1 MKYLFIAEKADVMK
15 KVEAVYKKYQAQIA
29 SSIGEIDFVALTGHV
44 CRYLE
49 PREYPDWQG
58 QKWHEMNL
66 PLVPSSFEVTEIDN
80 DFKKKKLSG
89 VKAALKDSHYDG
101 IIVGTDADTEGNGI
115 YYLLCQRLK
124 LKKYKTLR
132 FYEESLTEK
141 EILKSL
147 STMTDFYQNPRD
159 LQMTDAFLLRSRFDW
174 LLGMNS
180 TIAVT
185 RKANTLFKVGRVKAE
200 TMKIVYENSSACDN
214 FVPHSD
220 YEVHAVYQDGFS
232 GVMMD
237 GGKPMSFE
245 KQSDAQQYITDNLSG
260 VSQAAVKTVERKRVK
275 TAPPQLYKLSTL
287 QADAGSKFNLSPQQV
302 LDYVQSLYEK
312 GYVSY
317 PRTDGEYIS
326 SQKAKELPALV
337 KAAEK
342 VSELA
347 PFIQNFQ
354 KADLERA
361 LNNKRFVN
369 DEEVKK
375 ASHDALLPT
384 AVNFSLSSL
393 QPIEQEIYSLICKRL
408 IVQFFKELEEEKT
421 VLDAEAGGMTFHS
434 TGSIV
439 TDPGWTALIPKKN
452 STADV
457 IPAGIKK
464 GDSIAVDSFTAHEKK
479 ASPPKRLTLA
489 TLVSA
494 MEGIA
499 KFVSDKTL
507 KKVFVQAKGIGTP
520 ATRGAIINDLITS
533 GYIETRGKSNL
544 LYITESG
551 KDYIKMLSPLSIIKP
566 EQAAKWESYFQAVK
580 TGAMT
585 LEEGEK
591 LCFGYVYDMINE
603 VNKMPDAPKST
614 GKTTDYVCPYC
625 KRPIL
630 DGKWSYHC
638 EGYKADCNFS
648 VNKADGKFTE
658 KHLAELLK
666 KGKTRVIKKI
676 LHSQKTGKDYD
687 AAVVLQPNGSQYAT
701 QTEMPSASAMNYACP
716 YCSKS
721 IVDDKWSYHCEG
733 YKTGCN
739 FSVSKADGKFTEKHL
754 AELLKNGKTK
764 VIKKIAHSQKTGK
777 DYDAAVVLQPKGSQY
792 ATRMEFPKTDQD
804 GNTGTSGNGS
814 GKTGRSGKAGK

>member
-1 MKYLFIAEKADVMK
+1 
-15 KVEAVYKKYQAQIA
+15 
-29 SSIGEIDFVALTGHV
+29 
-44 CRYLE
+44 
-49 PREYPDWQG
+49 
-58 QKWHEMNL
+58 
-66 PLVPSSFEVTEIDN
+66 
-80 DFKKKKLSG
+80 
-89 VKAALKDSHYDG
+89 
-101 IIVGTDADTEGNGI
+101 
-115 YYLLCQRLK
+115 
-124 LKKYKTLR
+124 
-132 FYEESLTEK
+132 
-141 EILKSL
+141 
-147 STMTDFYQNPRD
+147 
-159 LQMTDAFLLRSRFDW
+159 
-174 LLGMNS
+174 MNS

-200 TMKIVYENSSACDN
+200 TMNIVYENSSACDN

-220 YEVHAVYQDGFS
+220 YEVHAVYQDGFP
-232 GVMMD
+232 GMMMD

-260 VSQAAVKTVERKRVK
+260 VSQAAVKAVERKRVK

-342 VSELA
+342 VPELA
-347 PFIQNFQ
+347 PFIQKFQ

-384 AVNFSLSSL
+384 AVNFNLSSL
-393 QPIEQEIYSLICKRL
+393 QPMEQEIYSLICKRL

-464 GDSIAVDSFTAHEKK
+464 GDSLTVDSFTAHEKK

-533 GYIETRGKSNL
+533 GYIEARGKSNL

-566 EQAAKWESYFQAVK
+566 EQAAEWESYFQAVK

-603 VNKMPDAPKST
+603 VNKMPDAPRSAA
-614 GKTTDYVCPYC
+614 GKKTDYLCPYC
-625 KRPIL
+625 KKPIV
-630 DGKWSYHC
+630 DGKWSYQC
-638 EGYKADCNFS
+638 EGYKTDCNFYVNKADGKFTERHLAELLKNGKTKVIKKIVHSQKTRKDYDAAVVLQPKGSQYATQMEMPGSGNTMDYACPYCQKSIVDDRWSYHCEDYKTGCNFS

-658 KHLAELLK
+658 KHLAELL
-666 KGKTRVIKKI
+666 R
-676 LHSQKTGKDYD
+676 
-687 AAVVLQPNGSQYAT
+687 
-701 QTEMPSASAMNYACP
+701 
-716 YCSKS
+716 
-721 IVDDKWSYHCEG
+721 
-733 YKTGCN
+733 
-739 FSVSKADGKFTEKHL
+739 
-754 AELLKNGKTK
+754 NGKTK

-792 ATRMEFPKTDQD
+792 ATQMEFPKTD
-804 GNTGTSGNGS
+804 
-814 GKTGRSGKAGK
+814 